1 LLAKKRGD
9 ATIPAGWANDE
20 QGRPTTDAAAA
31 SVRQLQWF
39 GGHKGFGLAL
49 FVELLAGVLAGSSY
63 GTTERTASPLHGDE
77 RVAKGVVLIAI
88 DPTRFVPLDEFR
100 SAVDTLIREIRSGE
114 RAAGVD
120 RIWLPGEPEHERA
133 LVRGRDGI
141 PLSPPLIAEL
151 QRLAGD
157 VGAEPLKVA
166 TEG

>member
-1 LLAKKRGD
+1 M
-9 ATIPAGWANDE
+9 
-20 QGRPTTDAAAA
+20 
-31 SVRQLQWF
+31 
-39 GGHKGFGLAL
+39 
-49 FVELLAGVLAGSSY
+49 
-63 GTTERTASPLHGDE
+63 TERTDSPLHGDE

-100 SAVDTLIREIRSGE
+100 AAVDTLIRDARSGE
-114 RAAGVD
+114 RAEGVD

-133 LVRGRDGI
+133 LIRNRDGI